1 MGPDRP
7 CSLAGVCHTSLLG
20 SSSSVTASASWLLS
34 ERMETQPPWA
44 CFLNMSGASPYPICI
59 NDILKQRVEGIAPY
73 LSSSLVH
80 TTFHLWS
87 FFAPRPHPHPLEAT
101 TERMGL
107 PPLPPQPPCTPQ
119 VPRRLKPRAFSC
131 HPGRCPVQ
139 IRSPAAERESMSL
152 GLPLLVDTCLLSVS
166 VTTVSDEPLR

>member
-59 NDILKQRVEGIAPY
+59 NNILKQRVEGIAPY

-101 TERMGL
+101 IEGMGL
-107 PPLPPQPPCTPQ
+107 PPPSSSAPLHPTSAPLSQAPSLQLSPGKMPCADT
-119 VPRRLKPRAFSC
+119 FSC
-131 HPGRCPVQ
+131 G
-139 IRSPAAERESMSL
+139 
-152 GLPLLVDTCLLSVS
+152 
-166 VTTVSDEPLR
+166 

>member
-59 NDILKQRVEGIAPY
+59 NDILKQSVKGITSY

-101 TERMGL
+101 TENGSPASFL
-107 PPLPPQPPCTPQ
+107 LSPPAPH
-119 VPRRLKPRAFSC
+119 K
-131 HPGRCPVQ
+131 CPVVS
-139 IRSPAAERESMSL
+139 SPEPSAVTREDAL
-152 GLPLLVDTCLLSVS
+152 CRYVLLRLSVS
-166 VTTVSDEPLR
+166 Q

>member
-107 PPLPPQPPCTPQ
+107 PPPSSSVPLHPTSALLSQAPSLQLSPGKMPCADT
-119 VPRRLKPRAFSC
+119 FSC
-131 HPGRCPVQ
+131 G
-139 IRSPAAERESMSL
+139 
-152 GLPLLVDTCLLSVS
+152 
-166 VTTVSDEPLR
+166 